1 MVINRSRRHP
11 PAISLRDL
19 ADNAQY
25 MRLRTSLNDPKS
37 RVSLTEI
44 RICLNND
51 RLTDANV
58 RKLFGSI
65 RKSVLDAIW
74 QHRNLEEWIWRCTR
88 MGSEYAQA
96 MMQKGGAG
104 TDAVRTD
111 FYDEQDSYLEM
122 SSGRR
127 DEVVEQILQH
137 VGVYREAVQGV
148 ERLQGEK
155 ERMLEAERDEAAGR
169 VVKRW
174 PGCGAPSQVY
184 PLRTSPFWLYIQI

>member
-1 MVINRSRRHP
+1 MLTIAESMQASLPSQPTNMVTARSRRHP

-19 ADNAQY
+19 ADKALY
-25 MRLRTSLNDPKS
+25 MRLRTSLNDPRS
-37 RVSLTEI
+37 RLSLPEI
-44 RICLNND
+44 RIRLNND
-51 RLTDANV
+51 RLTDANA

-88 MGSEYAQA
+88 MGSDYAQA
-96 MMQKGGAG
+96 TMQEGGAG
-104 TDAVRTD
+104 TDAVLID

-122 SSGRR
+122 SGGMRE
-127 DEVVEQILQH
+127 EVVEQILQH

-155 ERMLEAERDEAAGR
+155 ERMLEAERA
-169 VVKRW
+169 
-174 PGCGAPSQVY
+174 
-184 PLRTSPFWLYIQI
+184 